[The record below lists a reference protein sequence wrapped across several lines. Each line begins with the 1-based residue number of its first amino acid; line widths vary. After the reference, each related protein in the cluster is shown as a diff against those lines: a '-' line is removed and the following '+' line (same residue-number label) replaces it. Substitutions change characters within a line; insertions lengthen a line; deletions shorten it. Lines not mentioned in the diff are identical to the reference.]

1 MPKLKPKRIPKPTIT
16 AQQVQ
21 RVESVKSANGQSHRR
36 ILVKLTPEQKEYF
49 RRARE
54 EEEAAGPPKKLPTRP
69 RLEMVVAPDETNLLD
84 AVDQYAAKHDLPNR
98 GAVLRV
104 ALSKLLKAATRDPAS
119 RLETRPRAKARETAL
134 TKSFG
139 RTART
144 E

>member
-36 ILVKLTPEQKEYF
+36 IFVKLTPEQKEYF

-84 AVDQYAAKHDLPNR
+84 AVDQYAAKHELPNR

-104 ALSKLLKAATRDPAS
+104 ALSKLLKLPLTIPHHGWK
-119 RLETRPRAKARETAL
+119 PGRER
-134 TKSFG
+134 KSVKQ
-139 RTART
+139 R
-144 E
+144 